1 MKKLVLLFSF
11 IIITA
16 CSSSNDDDSGKA
28 NTTGD
33 RFNPPAWII
42 GTWKDSGAT
51 TYNFTK
57 DDIICTVSGSR
68 LSFKDQV
75 TILKDGKVT
84 YSIKET
90 KTDNSYVAEFKTLSG
105 TTIFSFT
112 KTADNKM
119 TSDAY
124 LSGNFTKQ

>member
-1 MKKLVLLFSF
+1 MKKLILLLSLV
-11 IIITA
+11 IITA
-16 CSSSNDDDSGKA
+16 CSSSSDDDSGKA

-33 RFNPPAWII
+33 SFNPPAWII
-42 GTWKDSGAT
+42 GTWKDTGAT
-51 TYNFTK
+51 TYNFTN

-68 LSFKDQV
+68 LSFKDQAKS
-75 TILKDGKVT
+75 LKDAKIT

-90 KTDNSYVAEFKTLSG
+90 KTDNSYVAEFKFSAG

-119 TSDAY
+119 TSDGY
-124 LSGNFTKQ
+124 LSGNYTKQ